1 MFTITGWVM
10 LVVFDEL
17 TVRFE
22 VVGAALYLV
31 GV

>member
-1 MFTITGWVM
+1 MFTITGWVICF
-10 LVVFDEL
+10 VFDEVM
-17 TVRFE
+17 VRFE